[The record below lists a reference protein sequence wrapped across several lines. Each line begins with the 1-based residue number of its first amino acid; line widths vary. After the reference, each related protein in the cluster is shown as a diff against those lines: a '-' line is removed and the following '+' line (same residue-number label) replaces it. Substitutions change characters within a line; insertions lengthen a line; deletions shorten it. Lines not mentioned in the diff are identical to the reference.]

1 MVAWAIGA
9 ILSVSDEAGFAAY
22 QELGGPTVAKYGG
35 KRVAAGTKIEVAD
48 GTWSPVR
55 MVVIEFENLAKA
67 KTWHNSPEY
76 QAAME
81 KRISSSDGGFIFL
94 DGA

>member
-9 ILSVSDEAGFAAY
+9 IESVNDEAGFAAY

-35 KRVAAGTKIEVAD
+35 KRVASGTKIEVTD

-55 MVVIEFENLAKA
+55 MVVIEFENLEKA
-67 KTWHNSPEY
+67 KTWYNSPEY
-76 QAAME
+76 QAAVE
-81 KRISSSDGGFIFL
+81 KRISSSDGGFIFV

>member
-9 ILSVSDEAGFAAY
+9 ILSVSHEAGFAAY

-55 MVVIEFENLAKA
+55 MVVIEFENLEKA

>member
-55 MVVIEFENLAKA
+55 MVVIEFENLEKA

-76 QAAME
+76 QAAKE